1 MSESD
6 HDDWSRRG
14 AADPFAGEV
23 PATRR
28 FRKKPALH
36 YTGWLVPVQALAA
49 AGLMGLAAPALLG
62 AEGLVDHLKCGLLTV
77 AAAAVVFGVNR
88 TALDRGAPYA
98 AMGSRLAMGASLSA
112 MLVVG
117 AGTATATFGGLTI
130 EKTGQARMEA
140 FGAEQAAYAEA
151 QGRVAL
157 EAAQAEA
164 ALQSIIQEIEETA
177 RCEKVSSC
185 VSRSSQTGEGPVHFA
200 LHGAWQRA
208 GAVATQLREGL
219 MAADHLTDQLE
230 ALNVDYAR
238 VVADE
243 TLDPKTRRGEAQR
256 LATRISQAAAGI
268 GQAAPV
274 ALLRG
279 YAEELERGVAVPGN
293 PEAAARIGRMM
304 QGHADGLK
312 AVLGEIR
319 PVEATLPAFPSQ
331 TGVADTLS
339 EIGRFLPLAILLLAT
354 EIALP
359 LLLWT
364 LAFVSFRDRLAREE
378 EAEEP
383 APAAPRRGRPAGTR
397 RGEGSA

>member
-1 MSESD
+1 
-6 HDDWSRRG
+6 
-14 AADPFAGEV
+14 
-23 PATRR
+23 
-28 FRKKPALH
+28 
-36 YTGWLVPVQALAA
+36 
-49 AGLMGLAAPALLG
+49 MG
-62 AEGLVDHLKCGLLTV
+62 HRTIRNHCLTV
-77 AAAAVVFGVNR
+77 F
-88 TALDRGAPYA
+88 
-98 AMGSRLAMGASLSA
+98 
-112 MLVVG
+112 
-117 AGTATATFGGLTI
+117 
-130 EKTGQARMEA
+130 
-140 FGAEQAAYAEA
+140 
-151 QGRVAL
+151 
-157 EAAQAEA
+157 
-164 ALQSIIQEIEETA
+164 
-177 RCEKVSSC
+177 
-185 VSRSSQTGEGPVHFA
+185 
-200 LHGAWQRA
+200 
-208 GAVATQLREGL
+208 
-219 MAADHLTDQLE
+219 
-230 ALNVDYAR
+230 
-238 VVADE
+238 
-243 TLDPKTRRGEAQR
+243 
-256 LATRISQAAAGI
+256 
-268 GQAAPV
+268 AAPV

-364 LAFVSFRDRLAREE
+364 LAFVSFRDRLEREE